1 MTMKMNFKNII
12 TLGLGA
18 VALLVSERATAQQDP
33 MFTQYLQNPL
43 TVNPAYAGSTDALT
57 VVALSRIQW
66 TGING
71 APRTNNLSIHSP
83 IKDRNIGVG
92 VNIINDNIGPVSQ
105 TGFFADVSYKLMIGT
120 NSSLRLGLRAG
131 GAVFSAKLGTLHLN
145 DQSDIAFSQNI
156 GGKFLPNV
164 GFGAYFSTD
173 KIFVGFSAPRLLSNE
188 ITFDNNVTT
197 KRAYRESRHLFMT
210 AGGLFKVS
218 PSVNFKPSVGVRYV
232 AGAPVSV
239 DVQTNFQFAEK
250 FWLGAMYRFND
261 AVGGIFQ
268 LQVNDQFRFG
278 YSYDFNTS
286 ALRKYNGG
294 SHEIMLTYD
303 FIYRRANIKT
313 PRYF

>member
-1 MTMKMNFKNII
+1 MKMNVKNII

-18 VALLVSERATAQQDP
+18 IALLVSERATAQQDP
-33 MFTQYLQNPL
+33 LFTQYLQNPL

-66 TGING
+66 TGIPG

-83 IKDRNIGVG
+83 IQDRNIGVG
-92 VNIINDNIGPVSQ
+92 LNVINDNVGPVSQ
-105 TGFFADVSYKLMIGT
+105 TGFFGDVSYKLQIGT
-120 NSSLRLGLRAG
+120 NSTLRLGLRAG
-131 GAVFSAKLGTLHLN
+131 GAVFAAKLGTLQLN

-164 GFGAYFSTD
+164 GFGAYFSTN
-173 KIFVGFSAPRLLSNE
+173 KIFVGFSAPRLLANE
-188 ITFDNNVTT
+188 VSFDNNVVTE
-197 KRAYRESRHLFMT
+197 RAYRESRHVFLT

-218 PSVNFKPSVGVRYV
+218 PSVNFKPSLGLRYV
-232 AGAPVSV
+232 GGAPVSV
-239 DVQTNFQFAEK
+239 DVQTNFQFSEK
-250 FWLGAMYRFND
+250 FWLGAMYRFQD

-294 SHEIMLTYD
+294 THEIMLTYD
-303 FIYRRANIKT
+303 FIYRRANIKS